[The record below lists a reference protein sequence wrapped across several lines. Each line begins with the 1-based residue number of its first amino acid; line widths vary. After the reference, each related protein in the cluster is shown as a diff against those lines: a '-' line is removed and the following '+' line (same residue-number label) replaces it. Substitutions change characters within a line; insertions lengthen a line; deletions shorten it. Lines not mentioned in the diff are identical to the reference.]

1 MSAECLPSVY
11 HTGDLVLRGSLLFG
25 NSLGVGIERDA
36 AGRMPEQLLNNL
48 DVSAARA
55 QERWAGV
62 AERVPSDF
70 LRDADSPRN
79 VPDLIAHNRLPPST
93 AYGLC

>member
-1 MSAECLPSVY
+1 MSAVY
-11 HTGDLVLRGSLLFG
+11 PLSLWLESAHHTSDLVLRCSLLFG

-55 QERWAGV
+55 QERCAGV
-62 AERVPSDF
+62 AERMPADCF
-70 LRDADSPRN
+70 GNADA
-79 VPDLIAHNRLPPST
+79 
-93 AYGLC
+93 